1 MSNIQNLINQSKR
14 MPPWA
19 AANYLAYHRHLQVHK
34 CMRLSMELKKTKEAI
49 ELIEKEI
56 DQAALTL
63 WARMITLLE
72 STHDRI
78 ERLEE
83 RIRKLEN
90 KEVRK

>member
-56 DQAALTL
+56 E
-63 WARMITLLE
+63 ARKKE
-72 STHDRI
+72 I
-78 ERLEE
+78 EEKR
-83 RIRKLEN
+83 RKAQMEG
-90 KEVRK
+90 